1 MGNINGGARND
12 TGDAWV
18 PEKITL
24 DMLIDSYRERLGD
37 SYALMAGL
45 GEITDGQYRAAG
57 AALDAAIARDFPP
70 ELRRGMQ
77 EMAAS
82 YRAGLHEYGMAAAGN
97 PTLEEQRADA
107 LAAQGADGDEREGN
121 PPLSEQREDAEAG
134 VAALEEGR

>member
-1 MGNINGGARND
+1 MGDNDVTTRND

-18 PEKITL
+18 PEKITIN
-24 DMLIDSYRERLGD
+24 MLIDSYRERLGD

-45 GEITDGQYRAAG
+45 GEITDGQFRAAS
-57 AALDAAIARDFPP
+57 AALDAAIERDFPP

-107 LAAQGADGDEREGN
+107 LAAQGAGDDEREGN
-121 PPLSEQREDAEAG
+121 PPLAEQREDAEAG
-134 VAALEEGR
+134 AAALEGGR